1 MKFQEIEIGD
11 KKGVRNL
18 IKWTCNS
25 KFSFV
30 PGKFYTCHE
39 MVECA
44 YNKKGFRNYYTILFW
59 KSLLFLTWWLDS
71 LNVENLINYEQ
82 KLSFGLYMSLFVR
95 WSFIHFK
102 VVKLLIKC
110 VLQFSPY
117 MIISL
122 LDLIFCF

>member
-39 MVECA
+39 RVECA
-44 YNKKGFRNYYTILFW
+44 YNKKGFRNYYTILFL
-59 KSLLFLTWWLDS
+59 KSLLFLT
-71 LNVENLINYEQ
+71 
-82 KLSFGLYMSLFVR
+82 
-95 WSFIHFK
+95 
-102 VVKLLIKC
+102 
-110 VLQFSPY
+110 
-117 MIISL
+117 
-122 LDLIFCF
+122 

>member
-39 MVECA
+39 IVECA
-44 YNKKGFRNYYTILFW
+44 YNKKGFRNYYSILFE
-59 KSLLFLTWWLDS
+59 KSLLFLT
-71 LNVENLINYEQ
+71 
-82 KLSFGLYMSLFVR
+82 
-95 WSFIHFK
+95 
-102 VVKLLIKC
+102 
-110 VLQFSPY
+110 
-117 MIISL
+117 
-122 LDLIFCF
+122 